1 MLKKSKSMSVLYRYI
16 LSFLM
21 ISMIPLFI
29 VSIFFY
35 RYNLDAVKKN
45 VQQLNRYQLTQ
56 ITNIIEREY
65 KEYFFIAKRLEQEPE
80 LCYRNLTGTQA
91 EKKHAL
97 NVFQYHMVDA
107 VDIASPFLW
116 IKDEDLIYSKNGI
129 MDYDA
134 MSSKY
139 YMMTAEENKRFH
151 KWMNEAR
158 VPSIGSFQTY
168 ESASSQKKE
177 KVVFQFPIRNH
188 RVSAFF
194 VIDRSEYLGLFS
206 SMIDNMNGYAFVL
219 DGSYKMVATNN
230 PDKEDCRI
238 AGNVLKDGSKD
249 ENALIKLADGK
260 DYSMIKTK
268 SDRTG
273 WICAVALPE
282 SIYHSRALEDIN
294 RLILVFA
301 VIAFICA
308 GTGIALSFAYYKPL
322 RRIVQETDVQ
332 RISANGN
339 EYDMI
344 SGYFKWKTEQNQ
356 ELRRIIHSQT
366 PYVKDRVLDILLYSD
381 ITQEEFEQNTRNID
395 LDFKEPYFF
404 VITLELDGAFDVA
417 ERSHYMKFVT
427 EEIHKIQESFVIPCS
442 IYCMEHFGEAISF
455 LIVNLRDLSYKHLLF
470 AEIKRD
476 LDHFPQHNIRVVF
489 GCGNAYPS
497 LWSLR
502 KSCQEAR
509 VVSEYNVRSK
519 DNEVLGI
526 NEIQEF
532 TDIGIPDY
540 PVSIQSLFVQQIK
553 EGDLK
558 GAQDSFT
565 EFCASEVFQD
575 GSNSIQQYALH
586 MCVKDIVTLAKEAD
600 CAEPECDLP
609 YMLSYTS
616 KQALEKNIML
626 AAQKVCAAVNKSKL
640 QKRNDFKKQ
649 IMRYIT
655 ENYCDPDLG
664 LDSIAEYFGFSPVYM
679 SRFIREQ
686 TGFNFKDYV
695 TDIRMKEARKMLSGE
710 DISINEVVKQ
720 VGYYNTSSFIRK
732 FRKIEGITPG
742 EYRAKMQDKEVDAKF
757 I

>member
-1 MLKKSKSMSVLYRYI
+1 
-16 LSFLM
+16 M

-107 VDIASPFLW
+107 VNIANPFLW
-116 IKDEDLIYSKNGI
+116 IRDENLVYSKNGI

-139 YMMTAEENKRFH
+139 YMMTVEEKNRFH
-151 KWMNEAR
+151 KWMNEEN
-158 VPSIGSFQTY
+158 VPSIGNLQTY
-168 ESASSQKKE
+168 ELISNQKKE
-177 KVVFQFPIRNH
+177 EVVFQFPIRNH
-188 RVSAFF
+188 RVSVFF

-206 SMIDNMNGYAFVL
+206 NMIDNVNGYAFVL
-219 DGSYKMVATNN
+219 EGPHKMIATNN

-238 AGNVLKDGSKD
+238 AINFLKDRSNEKNG
-249 ENALIKLADGK
+249 LIKLADGK
-260 DYSMIKTK
+260 DYSIINTK

-282 SIYHSRALEDIN
+282 SIYHSKALEDIN
-294 RLILVFA
+294 RLILVFT
-301 VIAFICA
+301 VIEFICA

-332 RISANGN
+332 KISANGN

-381 ITQEEFEQNTRNID
+381 ITQEEFDQNIKNID

-427 EEIHKIQESFVIPCS
+427 EEIHKIQKNFVTPCS
-442 IYCMEHFGEAISF
+442 IYCMEHFGEAVSF
-455 LIVNLRDLSYKHLLF
+455 LIVNLRDLNYKHLLF
-470 AEIKRD
+470 AEIKRE
-476 LDHFPQHNIRVVF
+476 LDHFPQQNIRVVF
-489 GCGNAYPS
+489 GCGNVYPS
-497 LWSLR
+497 LWNLR
-502 KSCQEAR
+502 KSYQEAR

-519 DNEVLGI
+519 DKEVLGI
-526 NEIQEF
+526 NEIQEL
-532 TDIGIPDY
+532 TNIGIPDY
-540 PVSIQSLFVQQIK
+540 PVSIQSLFIQQIK

-575 GSNSIQQYALH
+575 GRDSIQQYALY
-586 MCVKDIVTLAKEAD
+586 MCVKDIVTLAKEVSCAD
-600 CAEPECDLP
+600 PECDLSF
-609 YMLSYTS
+609 MLSYAS
-616 KQALEKNIML
+616 RQALKKNVML
-626 AAQKVCAAVNKSKL
+626 AAQKICDAVNKSKF
-640 QKRNDFKKQ
+640 QKRNNFKKQ
-649 IMRYIT
+649 IIHYIT
-655 ENYCDPDLG
+655 ENYCNPDLG
-664 LDSIAEYFGFSPVYM
+664 LDSIAEYFGLSPVYM

-686 TGFNFKDYV
+686 TGFNFRDYV
-695 TDIRMKEARKMLSGE
+695 TDIRMKEAKKMLLGGN
-710 DISINEVVKQ
+710 ISINEIVKQ

-742 EYRAKMQDKEVDAKF
+742 EYRAKMRGKEMDAKF